1 MAAPNTYSRV
11 VAWTK
16 VILPL
21 MALGLLSTLFLFS
34 RTPDP
39 ERAIPFAEVDVEELA
54 REQRLGNPRIA
65 GTLPDGR
72 EVIFTADR
80 AAPSLTSPDRIT
92 ATGVEARVDL
102 SPESILLIGAGEAV
116 FDLRGESA
124 DLTGAVELTTSDGY
138 RMVTELLHFDLAD
151 SVIEAPG
158 EVRLTGQGMD
168 LTAGAMRL
176 SSTEGGDVALFN
188 GGVRVLYDPGS

>member
-11 VAWTK
+11 VAWVK

-39 ERAIPFAEVDVEELA
+39 NRAIPFAEVDVEELA

-72 EVIFTADR
+72 AVIFTADR
-80 AAPSLTSPDRIT
+80 AAPALTNPSTIT
-92 ATGVEARVDL
+92 ASGVQARVDL
-102 SPESILLIGAGEAV
+102 APDTILLIGADEAL
-116 FDLRGESA
+116 FNLRGEAA
-124 DLTGAVELTTSDGY
+124 DLTGDVQLTTSNGY
-138 RMVTELLHFDLAD
+138 RLTTGALHVDLAGSAID
-151 SVIEAPG
+151 APG
-158 EVRLTGQGMD
+158 EVQLSGPGIE

-176 SSTEGGDVALFN
+176 STVDGHDVALFN
-188 GGVRVLYDPGS
+188 GGVRMLYDPGN

>member
-21 MALGLLSTLFLFS
+21 MALALLSTLFLFA
-34 RTPDP
+34 RAPDP

-72 EVIFTADR
+72 EVIFTAER
-80 AAPSLTSPDRIT
+80 AVPSLTSPDRIT
-92 ATGVEARVDL
+92 ATGVEARLDL
-102 SPESILLIGAGEAV
+102 NAEEILLIDAGEAE
-116 FDLRGESA
+116 FDMRAEAGN
-124 DLTGAVELTTSDGY
+124 LTGAVELTTSAGY
-138 RMVTELLHFDLAD
+138 RFTTETMRFDLGD
-151 SVIEAPG
+151 SVVEAPG
-158 EVRLTGQGMD
+158 EVRVTGQGLD
-168 LTAGAMRL
+168 LTAGSMRL
-176 SSTEGGDVALFN
+176 STGEEGDVALFN